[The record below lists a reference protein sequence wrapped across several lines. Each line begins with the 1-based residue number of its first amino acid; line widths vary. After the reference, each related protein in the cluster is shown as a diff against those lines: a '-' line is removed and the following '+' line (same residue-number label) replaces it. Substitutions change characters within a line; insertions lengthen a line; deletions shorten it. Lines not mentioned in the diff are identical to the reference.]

1 MTMCMKRTVFFLLLL
16 LFLSTA
22 CEDEASLQKIN
33 LLADEVRQKYAPD
46 KRVALFQTEAV
57 FSGSDIVLRGE
68 TNLPDAK
75 AELMEKLRSSSLSV
89 IDSLAVLPSPALKGK
104 HWGIVNVSVCN
115 MRSAPKH
122 SAELATQALL
132 GTPLRV
138 WKEENGFYLVQSPDD
153 YFGWVD
159 DGGFVLMDSMNWQN
173 RLNSPKAVCLDDYV
187 FAYENPFEHAPKV
200 TDLLAGNIVQTLE
213 NQGDFTKINLP
224 DGRTGFV
231 KSTHLM
237 PLKTWLDTRQPDADH
252 ILTSAREMMGRPYL
266 WGGTSGKGM
275 DCSGFTKM
283 TYFLNGIQLPRDASQ
298 QVMVGEPVDSDSTF
312 SNLQPGDL
320 LFFGKKAEGEQKEK
334 ITHVAIYLGD
344 GKIIHASDMVEVE
357 SLRRGDPTF
366 NEYRLKSYVR
376 SKRIVGS
383 VGKNGVVGLKDSPF
397 YGKGPGL
404 QD

>member
-1 MTMCMKRTVFFLLLL
+1 MKRSVFFLLLL
-16 LFLSTA
+16 LFLSAA
-22 CEDEASLQKIN
+22 CKDEASLQKIN
-33 LLADEVRQKYAPD
+33 HLADEVRQKYAPD
-46 KRVALFQTEAV
+46 KRVALFQTETV

-75 AELMEKLRSSSLSV
+75 AELMEKLRSASLSV
-89 IDSLAVLPSPALKGK
+89 TDSLAVLPSPTLNGK
-104 HWGIVNVSVCN
+104 HWGMVNVSVCN

-122 SAELATQALL
+122 SAELATQALM

-159 DGGFVLMDSMNWQN
+159 DGGFVLMDSTTWQN
-173 RLNSPKAVCLDDYV
+173 GMNSPRSVCLNDYV
-187 FAYENPFEHAPKV
+187 FAYENPSEQAPKV

-213 NQGDFTKINLP
+213 NQGVFTKISLP

-231 KSTHLM
+231 KSMHLM
-237 PLKTWLDTRQPDADH
+237 PLRTWLDTRQPDADH
-252 ILTSAREMMGRPYL
+252 ILASAREMMGRPYL

-283 TYFLNGIQLPRDASQ
+283 AYFLNGIQLPRDASQ
-298 QVMVGEPVDSDSTF
+298 QVMVGEAVASDTTF
-312 SNLQPGDL
+312 SNLRPGDL
-320 LFFGKKAEGEQKEK
+320 LFFGKRAQGEQKEK

-357 SLRRGDPTF
+357 SLRRGDPAF
-366 NEYRLKSYVR
+366 SEYRLNTYVR
-376 SKRIVGS
+376 SQRIIGS
-383 VGKNGVVGLKDSPF
+383 EGKNGVVRLKDSPF
-397 YGKGPGL
+397 YGVGPGL
-404 QD
+404 QN